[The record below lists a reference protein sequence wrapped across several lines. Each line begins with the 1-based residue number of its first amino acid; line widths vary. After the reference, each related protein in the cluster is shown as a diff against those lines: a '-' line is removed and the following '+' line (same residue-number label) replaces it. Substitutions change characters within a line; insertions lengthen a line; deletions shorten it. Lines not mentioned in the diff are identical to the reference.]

1 MKVILV
7 DDEMVANES
16 LTLIIHEYLPDIEI
30 LGTACSANEARKL
43 IAISKP
49 DLVFLDIEMP
59 GEDGFELL
67 KSLKSINFNIIFIT
81 AYNQYAIKAFKFS
94 AIDYLL
100 KPVKISELI
109 NAVNR
114 VKNVMSQWHIP
125 DYKTL
130 LENIQSVKPVKI
142 VLSTTE
148 SREYLSIDDII
159 HIEGD
164 VNYSKFFLI
173 CGRTILVSKT
183 LKVYED
189 LLIGNDFF
197 RTHKS
202 SLVNLKHVKRIISK
216 EGLSIEMSDGSHAL
230 LSRQCK
236 DDFIQ
241 AMDCFVK

>member
-7 DDEMVANES
+7 DDERVANES
-16 LTLIIHEYLPDIEI
+16 LELIIHEYLQDVEI
-30 LGTACSANEARKL
+30 VGTACSANEARKL
-43 IAISKP
+43 ITFSKP

-100 KPVKISELI
+100 KPVKIPELI
-109 NAVNR
+109 SAINR
-114 VKNVMSQWHIP
+114 VKEVMGQRQAP
-125 DYKTL
+125 DYKAL
-130 LENIQSVKPVKI
+130 LENIQSAKPVKI

-148 SREYLSIDDII
+148 SREYLNIGDII
-159 HIEGD
+159 RIEGD

-173 CGRTILVSKT
+173 GGRTIMVSKT

-197 RTHKS
+197 RSHKS
-202 SLVNLKHVKRIISK
+202 SLVNLKHVKRVISK
-216 EGLSIEMSDGSHAL
+216 DGLNIEMSDGSHAM

-236 DDFIQ
+236 DDFLQ
-241 AMDCFVK
+241 AMDSFIK

>member
-7 DDEMVANES
+7 DDEPVANES
-16 LTLIIHEYLPDIEI
+16 LQLIIQEYLHDIEI
-30 LGTACSANEARKL
+30 VGIASSANEARRL
-43 IAISKP
+43 IAAGKP

-67 KSLKSINFNIIFIT
+67 KSMKNISFNIIFIT

-100 KPVKISELI
+100 KPVKIPELI
-109 NAVNR
+109 SAVNR
-114 VKNVMSQWHIP
+114 VKEVIGQMQFP
-125 DYKTL
+125 DYKAL
-130 LENIQSVKPVKI
+130 LENIQSTKPIKI

-148 SREYLSIDDII
+148 SREYLNIGDII
-159 HIEGD
+159 RIEGD
-164 VNYSKFFLI
+164 INYSKFFLI
-173 CGRTILVSKT
+173 GGRTIMVSKT

-189 LLIGNDFF
+189 LLIGQDFF

-202 SLVNLKHVKRIISK
+202 NLVNLKQVKRVISK
-216 EGLSIEMSDGSHAL
+216 DGLSIEMSDGSQAM

-236 DDFIQ
+236 DDFLQ
-241 AMDCFVK
+241 AMDSFVK